1 MSAAQTPAAGITTP
15 SLTDFYARLAAYYG
29 PQCWWPNLDDDNP
42 RFEILVGAVLT
53 QHTAW
58 ANVERAIGTLLG
70 AGPLTAQ
77 ALLAYDDLAELIRRA
92 GPHRV
97 KAERLKAL
105 CRWFIEAGG
114 FVGIDAMTTADLCR
128 DLRAIRGIGPETA
141 DVIAL
146 YAADRPRFIADA
158 YAFRVFERLGWWQ
171 ADTRRYETLREQVE
185 ALAPAHWQASDY
197 DEIHAL
203 IVRHAIAL
211 CHKRK
216 PECAECPLTECCAR
230 IGVAPAW

>member
-1 MSAAQTPAAGITTP
+1 MSAAQTPAAAITTHG
-15 SLTDFYARLAAYYG
+15 LTEFYARLAEYYG

-70 AGPLTAQ
+70 AGPLTAET
-77 ALLAYDDLAELIRRA
+77 LLAHVDLAELIRRA

-105 CRWFIEAGG
+105 CQWFIDTGG
-114 FVGIDAMTTADLCR
+114 FAGIEATATDDLCQA
-128 DLRAIRGIGPETA
+128 LRRVRGIGPETA

-158 YAFRVFERLGWWQ
+158 YAFRIFERLGWWQ
-171 ADTRRYETLREQVE
+171 DKTRRYDALRKQVE
-185 ALAPAHWQASDY
+185 AAAPAHWQAGDY
-197 DEIHAL
+197 DELHAL
-203 IVRHAIAL
+203 IIRHAIAL
-211 CHKRK
+211 CHKRQ
-216 PECAECPLTECCAR
+216 PACSECPLGEICPR
-230 IGVAPAW
+230 IGVAE

>member
-1 MSAAQTPAAGITTP
+1 MSVAQTPAAATTAHG
-15 SLTDFYARLAAYYG
+15 LADFYARLAGYYG
-29 PQCWWPNLDDDNP
+29 PQCWWPNLDDNNP

-70 AGPLTAQ
+70 AGSLTAET
-77 ALLAYDDLAELIRRA
+77 LLAYEDLAELIRRA

-97 KAERLKAL
+97 KAERLKGL
-105 CRWFIEAGG
+105 CRWFIDAGG
-114 FVGIDAMTTADLCR
+114 FGGIEAMSTAKLCS

-158 YAFRVFERLGWWQ
+158 YAFRIFERLGWWQ
-171 ADTRRYETLREQVE
+171 GKTRRYEPLRMQVE
-185 ALAPAHWQASDY
+185 AAAPKHWQAGDY
-197 DEIHAL
+197 DELHAL
-203 IVRHAIAL
+203 IIRHAIAL
-211 CHKRK
+211 CHKRQ
-216 PECAECPLTECCAR
+216 PSCSECPLVEICPR
-230 IGVAPAW
+230 IGVAE

>member
-1 MSAAQTPAAGITTP
+1 MSAAQTPAAAITTHG
-15 SLTDFYARLAAYYG
+15 LTEFYARLADYYG
-29 PQCWWPNLDDDNP
+29 PQCWWPNLDDNNP

-70 AGPLTAQ
+70 AGPLTAET
-77 ALLAYDDLAELIRRA
+77 LLAYEDLAELIRRA

-97 KAERLKAL
+97 KAERLKGL
-105 CRWFIEAGG
+105 CRWFIDAGG
-114 FVGIDAMTTADLCR
+114 FGGIEAMSTAKLCS

-158 YAFRVFERLGWWQ
+158 YAFRIFERLGWWQ
-171 ADTRRYETLREQVE
+171 GNTRRYETLREQVE
-185 ALAPAHWQASDY
+185 AAAPEHWRAADY

-203 IVRHAIAL
+203 VVRHAIAL
-211 CHKRK
+211 CHKRH
-216 PECAECPLTECCAR
+216 PDCANCPLVERCAQ
-230 IGVAPAW
+230 IGVTDT